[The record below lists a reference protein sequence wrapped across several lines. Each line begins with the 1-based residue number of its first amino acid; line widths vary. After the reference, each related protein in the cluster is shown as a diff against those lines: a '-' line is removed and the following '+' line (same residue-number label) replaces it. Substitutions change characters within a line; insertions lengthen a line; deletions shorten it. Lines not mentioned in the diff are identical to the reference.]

1 MSKASGTTRTINSSN
16 ASASRKASAVQSK
29 IGGAVKTSDEALK
42 VMNSY
47 KNLYNMPQKEQK
59 AFTDTFNQAILDTY
73 NKKKDN
79 YEKDYLKKTNEAF
92 AKNDKILYDNATKL
106 YNTKMKLLN
115 EERTLLTDK
124 YNNFIEVKK

>member
-1 MSKASGTTRTINSSN
+1 MGGVSISGE
-16 ASASRKASAVQSK
+16 
-29 IGGAVKTSDEALK
+29 VKTMDEALK
-42 VMNSY
+42 VIDTY

-59 AFTDTFNQAILDTY
+59 AFTDSFSQAVIDTY
-73 NKKKDN
+73 SKKKDN

-115 EERTLLTDK
+115 EERKLLTDK
-124 YNNFIEVKK
+124 YNNFIKVKK